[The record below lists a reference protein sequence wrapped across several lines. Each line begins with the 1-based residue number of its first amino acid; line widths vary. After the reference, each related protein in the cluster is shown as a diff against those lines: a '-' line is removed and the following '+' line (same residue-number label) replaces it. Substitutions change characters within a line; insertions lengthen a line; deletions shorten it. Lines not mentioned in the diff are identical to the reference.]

1 MFRFSSFLSSN
12 ILKRILRENI
22 LRMLFVTKAS
32 SEPCQTSKMV
42 RFVKT
47 DNSSYS
53 LSISAKRSILDV

>member
-42 RFVKT
+42 RFVKR
-47 DNSSYS
+47 DKSFYK